1 MGQVIQSFE
10 MNSSTKLAGQKFWLS
25 LWMVPKAGIVSEG
38 VAQVFD
44 DVCNPH
50 SHCGV

>member
-1 MGQVIQSFE
+1 MSESSFGIASLKNVGWEGGIQR
-10 MNSSTKLAGQKFWLS
+10 
-25 LWMVPKAGIVSEG
+25 G

-44 DVCNPH
+44 DVGNPH